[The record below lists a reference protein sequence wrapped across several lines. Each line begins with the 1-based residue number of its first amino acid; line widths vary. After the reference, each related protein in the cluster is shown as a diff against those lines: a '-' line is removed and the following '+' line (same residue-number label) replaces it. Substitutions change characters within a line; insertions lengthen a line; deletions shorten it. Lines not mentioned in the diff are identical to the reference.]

1 MGSPLPE
8 KGNVALKLIPVALA
22 LFYRLPSP
30 DVLEVW
36 VQTRTDDGIY
46 HGLLEF
52 PGGGIEAGET
62 PLQAAVREVEEE
74 VGIRINPV
82 DGQFMGIYRRLL
94 PEKAILLYVHLFPE
108 TKALEGKGFWLTIER
123 DKLSSVHEGKIPAP
137 NHQMID
143 DLYRY
148 LYDERQL

>member
-1 MGSPLPE
+1 MKLLP
-8 KGNVALKLIPVALA
+8 VSLV
-22 LFYRLPSP
+22 LFYRETQPET
-30 DVLEVW
+30 LEVW

-62 PLQAAVREVEEE
+62 PLLAAVREVKEE
-74 VGIRINPV
+74 VGIDIRPE
-82 DGQFMGIYRRLL
+82 DGRFMGIYKRTL
-94 PEKAILLYVHLFPE
+94 PEKAILLYLHLFPPYSGLDE
-108 TKALEGKGFWLTIER
+108 KGQWLTITRE
-123 DKLSSVHEGKIPAP
+123 KLSSVFEGKIPGP

-148 LYDERQL
+148 LYDERL

>member
-1 MGSPLPE
+1 M
-8 KGNVALKLIPVALA
+8 KLIPVSLA
-22 LFYRLPSP
+22 LFYRELK
-30 DVLEVW
+30 DETLEVW

-62 PLQAAVREVEEE
+62 PLSACVREVKEE
-74 VGIRINPV
+74 VGIDIRPE
-82 DGQFMGIYRRLL
+82 DGRFMGIYRRVL
-94 PEKAILLYVHLFPE
+94 PGKAILLYLHLFP
-108 TKALEGKGFWLTIER
+108 AYPGLEGKGEWLTIQREN
-123 DKLSSVHEGKIPAP
+123 LSSLYEGKIPGP

-148 LYDERQL
+148 LYDVRL